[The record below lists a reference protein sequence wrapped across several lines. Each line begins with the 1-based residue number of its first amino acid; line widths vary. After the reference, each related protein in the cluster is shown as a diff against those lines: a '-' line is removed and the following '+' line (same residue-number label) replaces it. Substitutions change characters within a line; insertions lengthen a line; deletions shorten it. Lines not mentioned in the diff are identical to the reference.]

1 MDRLN
6 GLSRA
11 LTFSKASHVAEV
23 QVKDAKQSTNLEPYP
38 ARTENSAPHVAG
50 DYERL
55 KIIRKK
61 YQSLEDTERCMTEWK
76 SKGELNLV
84 HLHQFILGEI
94 AAYGQKYLDF
104 IKSDPDFQS
113 TEHQVLKESQRRM
126 CNILLFKLIRK
137 FPVSLTDYKKKPWD
151 LTSLFVLSSL
161 TQRSLSTKV
170 AVHFFLYGKS
180 ILTLGTEKHMK
191 YVENALTLRDLGC
204 FALTELTHGSNVQGC
219 LTNAVFDEKKKD
231 FVIYTPHERG
241 VKFWIGNAAQTA
253 NMAVV
258 AANLIVKGRDYG
270 IHMFLVE
277 IRDRTTHQVLP
288 GITIGDCG
296 DKMGLNGVDNGFLA
310 FRGLRVPLDSL
321 LNRITN
327 VDEEG
332 NVTSKFTNK
341 NQRFAVQMSA
351 LSDGRVKISMSACMQ
366 GIKSVCIA
374 LRFATVRRQFG
385 KEDFK
390 ELPIIEYPSM
400 RNRLFPLL
408 ARSIVPIFA
417 VRKIN
422 NLWYDNYK
430 KILDLDNQEL
440 KEIHALVSVMKPL
453 TTAWAVSSFGEC
465 RQAMGGLGFSSHAE
479 LPKML
484 ADMHILVTF
493 EGDNNVLL
501 QQVSRTLFKA
511 YTTFMQGKPIEFPS
525 MSYLAKEG
533 LEDKKFDCIT
543 SREQLKCPFTLQ
555 KILQTKAKKAV
566 VRSVSFLSQRLGSVE
581 SQFDA
586 WNDAVPFELD
596 NAAVFYGEL
605 YIYHIALQSIMNCSE
620 KTNQDFLFNLL
631 LIFGLTK
638 IKENFDYL
646 CDNLTSTQ
654 VQMANEVLLE
664 LYEKIKYDAVLCFDG
679 LMMDDEIVRSP
690 FGSSTGK
697 VYEEFLSNLLSERD
711 NFGRSPHWKEIV
723 KARMGLN
730 FEI

>member
-1 MDRLN
+1 
-6 GLSRA
+6 
-11 LTFSKASHVAEV
+11 
-23 QVKDAKQSTNLEPYP
+23 
-38 ARTENSAPHVAG
+38 
-50 DYERL
+50 
-55 KIIRKK
+55 
-61 YQSLEDTERCMTEWK
+61 
-76 SKGELNLV
+76 
-84 HLHQFILGEI
+84 
-94 AAYGQKYLDF
+94 
-104 IKSDPDFQS
+104 
-113 TEHQVLKESQRRM
+113 
-126 CNILLFKLIRK
+126 
-137 FPVSLTDYKKKPWD
+137 
-151 LTSLFVLSSL
+151 
-161 TQRSLSTKV
+161 
-170 AVHFFLYGKS
+170 
-180 ILTLGTEKHMK
+180 MK

-440 KEIHALVSVMKPL
+440 K
-453 TTAWAVSSFGEC
+453 
-465 RQAMGGLGFSSHAE
+465 R
-479 LPKML
+479 
-484 ADMHILVTF
+484 
-493 EGDNNVLL
+493 
-501 QQVSRTLFKA
+501 
-511 YTTFMQGKPIEFPS
+511 
-525 MSYLAKEG
+525 
-533 LEDKKFDCIT
+533 
-543 SREQLKCPFTLQ
+543 FTL
-555 KILQTKAKKAV
+555 L
-566 VRSVSFLSQRLGSVE
+566 FL
-581 SQFDA
+581 
-586 WNDAVPFELD
+586 
-596 NAAVFYGEL
+596 
-605 YIYHIALQSIMNCSE
+605 
-620 KTNQDFLFNLL
+620 
-631 LIFGLTK
+631 
-638 IKENFDYL
+638 
-646 CDNLTSTQ
+646 
-654 VQMANEVLLE
+654 
-664 LYEKIKYDAVLCFDG
+664 
-679 LMMDDEIVRSP
+679 
-690 FGSSTGK
+690 
-697 VYEEFLSNLLSERD
+697 
-711 NFGRSPHWKEIV
+711 
-723 KARMGLN
+723 
-730 FEI
+730 